1 MLLEGFRQ
9 SLCSKLYYGIKWYN
23 TTVTAYEKFLI
34 LITIH
39 VVLDKYLAYLV
50 VIIYVEKLCKLQY
63 YVICTFY
70 YKTLFL

>member
-1 MLLEGFRQ
+1 MCKCQNVIRRFMFKVICGT
-9 SLCSKLYYGIKWYN
+9 Y
-23 TTVTAYEKFLI
+23 AYKKFII

-50 VIIYVEKLCKLQY
+50 VLMYVKTLCKLKY
-63 YVICTFY
+63 KAFY